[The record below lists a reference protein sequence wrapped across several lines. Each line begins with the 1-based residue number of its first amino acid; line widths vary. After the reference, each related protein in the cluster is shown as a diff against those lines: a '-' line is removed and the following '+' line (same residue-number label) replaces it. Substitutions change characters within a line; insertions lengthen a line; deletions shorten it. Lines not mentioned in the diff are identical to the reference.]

1 MQEAK
6 GRTNKQKTKQ
16 TQPQNTNKQTTKTK
30 TTATTQLPFA
40 AGETGETGET
50 ETTPSKK
57 LVQHCYER
65 QTFFTREDGITL
77 PYRETFAGEGQV
89 PENDQAN
96 QTTKQHKNQNTTKT
110 NPNKKPQQ
118 NKPKQQ
124 NQPFTLVR
132 RRAQVARARLEQSNK
147 LTRMHRH
154 ALRL

>member
-77 PYRETFAGEGQV
+77 TYREHSRVKGRFRK
-89 PENDQAN
+89 
-96 QTTKQHKNQNTTKT
+96 TTKQTKPQNNTRTKTPPKQTQTKKNTTKQT
-110 NPNKKPQQ
+110 KATEPAFHPGE
-118 NKPKQQ
+118 
-124 NQPFTLVR
+124 T
-132 RRAQVARARLEQSNK
+132 
-147 LTRMHRH
+147 
-154 ALRL
+154 

>member
-40 AGETGETGET
+40 AGETGETDET

-77 PYRETFAGEGQV
+77 TYREHSRVKGRFRKR
-89 PENDQAN
+89 PSKPNHK
-96 QTTKQHKNQNTTKT
+96 TTQE
-110 NPNKKPQQ
+110 PKPHQ
-118 NKPKQQ
+118 NKPKKNTTKQTKATEPAFHPGVKTQ
-124 NQPFTLVR
+124 GALALFSHSSDLSQTT
-132 RRAQVARARLEQSNK
+132 QV
-147 LTRMHRH
+147 
-154 ALRL
+154 